1 MLHVS
6 LNTFVL
12 LLLKDINFS
21 HKSLSQG
28 EQKQMTAA
36 VAQWVRALA
45 PQAEG
50 WVFESGQRHI
60 VKTGSDSSTAERS
73 AICPV
78 SQ

>member
-6 LNTFVL
+6 FNTFVL

-50 WVFESGQRHI
+50 WVFESGPRQ
-60 VKTGSDSSTAERS
+60 T
-73 AICPV
+73 
-78 SQ
+78 

>member
-1 MLHVS
+1 MVVSLFLLCYIIHVS
-6 LNTFVL
+6 LNTFIL

-28 EQKQMTAA
+28 EQKQMVAA

-50 WVFESGQRHI
+50 WVFESNPRQ
-60 VKTGSDSSTAERS
+60 T
-73 AICPV
+73 
-78 SQ
+78 